1 MTTISGGAGNQALD
15 FANMSRSQMM
25 GAANS
30 LYRSG
35 QITLDQ
41 MGKLEMMG
49 PLGKV
54 GPGGQFQAF
63 TAQERASLDSQPV
76 NYIDQTRKV
85 IAGIEQ
91 RGDAANPQSGYQDW
105 KQLLLTMQEV

>member
-1 MTTISGGAGNQALD
+1 VTTINAASGGAPD
-15 FANMSRSQMM
+15 FTHMSRTQMM
-25 GAANS
+25 GAAS
-30 LYRSG
+30 GLYQSG
-35 QITLDQ
+35 QISLEQ

-54 GPGGQFQAF
+54 GANGQFQAF

-85 IAGIEQ
+85 VSAIEQ
-91 RGDAANPQSGYQDW
+91 RGDATNPLSGYQDW